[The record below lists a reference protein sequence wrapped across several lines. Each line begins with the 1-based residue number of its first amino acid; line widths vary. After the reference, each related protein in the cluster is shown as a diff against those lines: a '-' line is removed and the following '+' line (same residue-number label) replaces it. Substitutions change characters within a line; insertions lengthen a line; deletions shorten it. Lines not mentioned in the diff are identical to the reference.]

1 MAQEVRRDKG
11 TRHRLLEATARIS
24 HSKRT
29 AAVSVREVAAAAG
42 VSKPAL
48 YYHFQSKHGLVEA
61 LRDEADRRL
70 ARLVRQTV
78 RRPGS
83 GRERIIAVCEDIC
96 RLLEEQPHLL
106 DLLQDARAFH
116 PSPAA
121 LVSRPSRAERLLNGA
136 LERVLLEEQLLGR
149 ISVRDLVAVRFV
161 VLCLLLGAVRRGRRE
176 ELSIARL
183 LQPVFDGMM
192 PLLEREADSAE
203 VPTTASGGGRR
214 GSRR

>member
-1 MAQEVRRDKG
+1 
-11 TRHRLLEATARIS
+11 LLEAAARIS

-70 ARLVRQTV
+70 ATLVRETV

-116 PSPAA
+116 PSPALA
-121 LVSRPSRAERLLNGA
+121 SRPSRAERLLNGA

-192 PLLEREADSAE
+192 PLLERKADGAE

-214 GSRR
+214 GGRR